1 MLLERVERH
10 GHSLPARLCSWSS
23 ARPASSPISELAE
36 LFTAAYEDYY
46 VPFQVDE
53 ARLAHMVD
61 AYDLALD
68 RSLVAWDG
76 DTPVGLANLGL
87 RGERTWLGGVGSSRR
102 RDGAGSASTSPEPSS
117 TEAREAGARRMLLEV
132 ITQNEPAIALY
143 EKLGFRTTARARG
156 AHAHGGRRRT
166 GRGYVAPEA
175 RRLIA
180 AARSALEPWQR
191 DDATVDHLDGVAAIA
206 AEGAAAVYRMEGERV
221 NLLQAGGEG
230 AGELVAALRARGP
243 ILALNYPVGAPVT
256 AALHDAGA
264 TEVLRQLEMVIDL

>member
-1 MLLERVERH
+1 MELR
-10 GHSLPARLCSWSS
+10 PSS
-23 ARPASSPISELAE
+23 ELAISELAE
-36 LFTAAYEDYY
+36 LFTVAYEDYY

-87 RGERTWLGGVGSSRR
+87 RGERTWLGGVGVVKAHRR
-102 RDGAGSASTSPEPSS
+102 SGIGEHLTRALLDR
-117 TEAREAGARRMLLEV
+117 AREAGARRMLLEV

-143 EKLGFRTTARARG
+143 EKLGFRTTRELAVLTLTA
-156 AHAHGGRRRT
+156 AEGGQ
-166 GRGYVAPEA
+166 ASDMSLPEA

-180 AARSALEPWQR
+180 AARSAPEPWQR

>member
-1 MLLERVERH
+1 MEL
-10 GHSLPARLCSWSS
+10 
-23 ARPASSPISELAE
+23 RPSSELAFGE
-36 LFTAAYEDYY
+36 LADLFTAAYEDYY

-53 ARLAHMVD
+53 ARLVHMVD
-61 AYDLALD
+61 AFDLALD

-87 RGERTWLGGVGSSRR
+87 RGERTWLGGVGVVKARR
-102 RDGAGSASTSPEPSS
+102 RSGIGEHLTRALLDR
-117 TEAREAGARRMLLEV
+117 AREAGARRMLLEV

-143 EKLGFRTTARARG
+143 EKLGFRTTRELAVLTLTA
-156 AHAHGGRRRT
+156 ADGGQ
-166 GRGYVAPEA
+166 GSDMSVPEA

-180 AARSALEPWQR
+180 AARSAPEPWQR
-191 DDATVDHLDGVAAIA
+191 DDATVDNLDCVAAIT

-230 AGELVAALRARGP
+230 AGGLVAGLRARGP
-243 ILALNYPVGAPVT
+243 ILALNYPVGDSVT
-256 AALHDAGA
+256 VALQDAGA

>member
-1 MLLERVERH
+1 MEL
-10 GHSLPARLCSWSS
+10 
-23 ARPASSPISELAE
+23 RPSSELAFGE
-36 LFTAAYEDYY
+36 LADLFTAAYEDYY

-87 RGERTWLGGVGSSRR
+87 RGERTWLGGVGVVKARR
-102 RDGAGSASTSPEPSS
+102 RSGIGEHLTRALLDRAC
-117 TEAREAGARRMLLEV
+117 EAGARRMLLEV

-143 EKLGFRTTARARG
+143 EKLGFRRTRELAVLTLTAAE
-156 AHAHGGRRRT
+156 GGQ
-166 GRGYVAPEA
+166 ASDMSLPEA

-180 AARSALEPWQR
+180 AARSAPEPWQR
-191 DDATVDHLDGVAAIA
+191 DDATVDNLDGVAAIA

-243 ILALNYPVGAPVT
+243 ILALSYPVGAAPVT